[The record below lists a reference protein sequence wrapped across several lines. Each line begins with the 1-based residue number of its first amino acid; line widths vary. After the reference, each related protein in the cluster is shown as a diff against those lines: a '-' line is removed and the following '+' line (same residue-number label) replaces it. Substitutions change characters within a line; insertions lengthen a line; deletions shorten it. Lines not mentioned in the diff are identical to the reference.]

1 MNAYVKKR
9 LHVVLALL
17 LCLSLAILPCAA
29 HAAGQVDGN
38 LQIVFLDVGA
48 GRCRPGVQRRADN
61 AD

>member
-38 LQIVFLDVGA
+38 LQIVFLDVGQADAAWCSAA
-48 GRCRPGVQRRADN
+48 GRQC
-61 AD
+61 